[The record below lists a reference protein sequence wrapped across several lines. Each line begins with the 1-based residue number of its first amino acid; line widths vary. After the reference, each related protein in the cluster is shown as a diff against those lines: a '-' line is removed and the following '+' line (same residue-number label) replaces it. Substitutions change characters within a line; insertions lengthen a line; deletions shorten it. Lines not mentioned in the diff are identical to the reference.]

1 MKAKPK
7 SSKKT
12 NGKYQINE
20 LREYDELLQPY
31 HHVKF
36 FIRVFVSKDTKVANA
51 AMIEG
56 IVKKVEDFVK
66 AKITEI
72 QSKK

>member
-1 MKAKPK
+1 
-7 SSKKT
+7 
-12 NGKYQINE
+12 
-20 LREYDELLQPY
+20 
-31 HHVKF
+31 
-36 FIRVFVSKDTKVANA
+36 
-51 AMIEG
+51 MIEG